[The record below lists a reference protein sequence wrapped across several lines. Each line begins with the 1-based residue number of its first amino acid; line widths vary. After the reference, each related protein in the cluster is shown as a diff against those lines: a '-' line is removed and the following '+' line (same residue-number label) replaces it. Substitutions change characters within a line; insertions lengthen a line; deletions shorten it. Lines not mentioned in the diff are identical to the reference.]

1 MYFDSLNLPP
11 ERRRQLELDLN
22 DLYEDYVDTLSSLE
36 KQAGNLVSGMVWD
49 DESPEAIR
57 QMMKAYSDA
66 ANELASEYYQNVRDT
81 WSKYMDVDFPQ
92 FTPAAIE
99 ADRTVW
105 QIEGGFHDTDYN
117 GLTYTQVKNGQSRA
131 GKTIDDLWP
140 SFTPGDYMAAYKYA
154 SEIVRVTARLTTER
168 SAAVDPTEPRY
179 ARVPTGSYTCAFCV
193 MCASRGFDYNS
204 EETAGKFKPFH
215 NGDDCRIIPSWGVYK
230 FNAYNPEY
238 YMSMYE
244 AAKAK
249 APDTSS
255 GAICAEMRRIYPNL
269 LTDGVFRDNDRFTKD
284 NSLRYGLWRAQRRQ
298 AMRDH
303 DFTHSPLDLLPPAEP
318 AEAPEWPSGLPAV
331 MRAKEWNHI
340 LYGYKGGAHL
350 HGYGWQYPDK
360 TVEFPETWAADDIR
374 DAGIALL
381 RIPENRKHIEDIL
394 ADGGAKGSITG
405 TIDGI
410 KIRLAFSKAGNG
422 PVRVTSIH
430 PTRKEQSWE

>member
-1 MYFDSLNLPP
+1 
-11 ERRRQLELDLN
+11 
-22 DLYEDYVDTLSSLE
+22 
-36 KQAGNLVSGMVWD
+36 
-49 DESPEAIR
+49 
-57 QMMKAYSDA
+57 
-66 ANELASEYYQNVRDT
+66 
-81 WSKYMDVDFPQ
+81 
-92 FTPAAIE
+92 
-99 ADRTVW
+99 
-105 QIEGGFHDTDYN
+105 
-117 GLTYTQVKNGQSRA
+117 
-131 GKTIDDLWP
+131 
-140 SFTPGDYMAAYKYA
+140 
-154 SEIVRVTARLTTER
+154 
-168 SAAVDPTEPRY
+168 
-179 ARVPTGSYTCAFCV
+179 
-193 MCASRGFDYNS
+193 
-204 EETAGKFKPFH
+204 
-215 NGDDCRIIPSWGVYK
+215 
-230 FNAYNPEY
+230 
-238 YMSMYE
+238 
-244 AAKAK
+244 
-249 APDTSS
+249 
-255 GAICAEMRRIYPNL
+255 
-269 LTDGVFRDNDRFTKD
+269 
-284 NSLRYGLWRAQRRQ
+284 
-298 AMRDH
+298 MRDH